1 MSRSRSW
8 SRSRRHSSTRLGC
21 SRSRPLPM
29 RRWSPLPMCP
39 RLPVPSRL
47 GTRLG
52 SVPGASARLPAEASR
67 DDNRRSEVTTMATAT
82 ESLFSLTG
90 AWQHISTSAT
100 LRQHRRTKI
109 VCTLGPAASEDG
121 GVEELAR
128 AGMDAARLNFS
139 HGSHDDHLDQLRAVR
154 LAQEAVGRP
163 LAVIADLCGPKIRIE
178 RLSEPRSVQTGDL
191 LTLAAKASDGDL
203 GVTFADLHRAVEPG
217 SAILIND
224 GRIRARVVAVDG
236 ERVSCRVEIG
246 GVISSGKGVNLPG
259 AALAIPALTAKDL
272 VDLEFALAH
281 GVDYVALSFVQSA
294 EDVLELRERI
304 ESARSNARII
314 AKIEKAE
321 AIRNLD
327 AIIAATDAVMVAR
340 GDLGV
345 EIGVAEVPLLQKLVI
360 AKARAANR
368 TVITATQMLE
378 SMIDNAEPTRAEAS
392 DVANAIMDGTSAVM
406 LSGETAVGKHP
417 IAAVEMMDRIARA
430 VEPSLAYDSTGPRGE
445 LETAAILPH
454 ARSRSSGRGARSW
467 QPAQTRRCCGSLRS
481 TGASSRSTST
491 PFRRSKRC
499 RPSSSSGSRRGTSP
513 RQATSSS

>member
-8 SRSRRHSSTRLGC
+8 SRSRRHCSTRLGC

-90 AWQHISTSAT
+90 AWQHISTTAT

-259 AALAIPALTAKDL
+259 AALPIPALSAK
-272 VDLEFALAH
+272 
-281 GVDYVALSFVQSA
+281 
-294 EDVLELRERI
+294 DVLELRERI
-304 ESARSNARII
+304 EGARSNARII

-345 EIGVAEVPLLQKLVI
+345 EIGVAEVPLLQKLMI

-378 SMIDNAEPTRAEAS
+378 SMIENAEPTRAEAS
-392 DVANAIMDGTSAVM
+392 DVANAILDGTSAVM

-417 IAAVEMMDRIARA
+417 GGAVEFMDRVALA
-430 VEPSLAYDSTGPRGE
+430 VEPSLAYESSGPRGDS
-445 LETAAILPH
+445 ETAAIH
-454 ARSRSSGRGARSW
+454 
-467 QPAQTRRCCGSLRS
+467 
-481 TGASSRSTST
+481 
-491 PFRRSKRC
+491 
-499 RPSSSSGSRRGTSP
+499 
-513 RQATSSS
+513 

>member
-1 MSRSRSW
+1 
-8 SRSRRHSSTRLGC
+8 
-21 SRSRPLPM
+21 
-29 RRWSPLPMCP
+29 
-39 RLPVPSRL
+39 
-47 GTRLG
+47 
-52 SVPGASARLPAEASR
+52 
-67 DDNRRSEVTTMATAT
+67 MATAT

-90 AWQHISTSAT
+90 AWQHIGTSAP

-109 VCTLGPAASEDG
+109 VCTLGPASQDG
-121 GVEELAR
+121 RVEELAR
-128 AGMDAARLNFS
+128 TGMDAARLNFS
-139 HGSHDDHLDQLRAVR
+139 HGSHDNHLDQLRAVR

-163 LAVIADLCGPKIRIE
+163 LAVIADLCGPKIRID
-178 RLSEPRSVQTGDL
+178 RLAEPRSVQTGDL

-259 AALAIPALTAKDL
+259 AAIPIPALTAKDL

-345 EIGVAEVPLLQKLVI
+345 EIGVAEVPLLQKLI
-360 AKARAANR
+360 IGKARAANR
-368 TVITATQMLE
+368 TVVTATQMLE
-378 SMIDNAEPTRAEAS
+378 SMVENAEPTRAEVS

-417 IAAVEMMDRIARA
+417 VAAVEVMDRIARA
-430 VEPSLAYDSTGPRGE
+430 VEPTLAYEASGPRGE
-445 LETAAILPH
+445 VETAAILTHAACDIAEEMDAAAIAVPTETGAT
-454 ARSRSSGRGARSW
+454 ARSVSKLRPRRPIVAGGASTHVLRQLALDWGVIPIGVQPVPTIEEMSTQLLAQIESLNLAAEGDVVVMTGRTELDVPGTANHVLVHRM
-467 QPAQTRRCCGSLRS
+467 
-481 TGASSRSTST
+481 TGA
-491 PFRRSKRC
+491 
-499 RPSSSSGSRRGTSP
+499 
-513 RQATSSS
+513 